1 MFFHDF
7 LFLIYVKI
15 QQIGCT
21 INQLFSSIWLN
32 SKAKKIK
39 KQNIQKSFG
48 KHLKKLRQAKGLT
61 QLDLSSKINKD
72 QQSLQRVESGNVN
85 PSLFYLLELAE
96 GLNIKLPELL
106 DFNY

>member
-1 MFFHDF
+1 
-7 LFLIYVKI
+7 LIYVKI

>member
-1 MFFHDF
+1 MCKYTTNRLYNKSVVF
-7 LFLIYVKI
+7 
-15 QQIGCT
+15 
-21 INQLFSSIWLN
+21 INLLN

-39 KQNIQKSFG
+39 KQNIQKTFG
-48 KHLKKLRQAKGLT
+48 KHLKKLRQSKGLT
-61 QLDLSSKINKD
+61 QLDLSCRINKD

>member
-1 MFFHDF
+1 MNLQKIDCKNNWVV
-7 LFLIYVKI
+7 LI
-15 QQIGCT
+15 
-21 INQLFSSIWLN
+21 NWLK

-39 KQNIQKSFG
+39 KQNIQKTFG
-48 KHLKKLRQAKGLT
+48 KHLKKLRQSKGLT
-61 QLDLSSKINKD
+61 QLDLSCRINKD

>member
-1 MFFHDF
+1 MIFDLCKYTTNRLYNKSVVF
-7 LFLIYVKI
+7 
-15 QQIGCT
+15 
-21 INQLFSSIWLN
+21 INLLN

-39 KQNIQKSFG
+39 KQNIQKTFG
-48 KHLKKLRQAKGLT
+48 KHLKKLRQSKGLT
-61 QLDLSSKINKD
+61 QLDLSCRINKD